1 MLSVHIDQD
10 DIEQKFHEELRK
22 HLDEIQNR
30 TVFWDMKE
38 LCRQT
43 CMSEPFVKEQF
54 FFDQRFPKFR
64 VGRKWVFP
72 AKETEQFLVTWLKE
86 QPTTYIK

>member
-1 MLSVHIDQD
+1 MLS
-10 DIEQKFHEELRK
+10 IELNKEEIEGKFLEELRK
-22 HLDEIQNR
+22 HLNEIQNQ

-54 FFDQRFPKFR
+54 FFDQRFQKFK
-64 VGRKWVFP
+64 VGRKWLFP
-72 AKETEQFLVTWLKE
+72 AKEAELFLLQWIREQ
-86 QPTTYIK
+86 

>member
-1 MLSVHIDQD
+1 MLSVQVDQQS
-10 DIEQKFHEELRK
+10 IEQQFHVELKK
-22 HLDEIQNR
+22 HLNEIQNR

-43 CMSEPFVKEQF
+43 CMSEPFIKEQF
-54 FFDQRFPKFR
+54 FFDPRFPKFR

-72 AKETEQFLVTWLKE
+72 AKEAENFLIQWLRE
-86 QPTTYIK
+86 QPHH

>member
-1 MLSVHIDQD
+1 MLSVQIDERAV
-10 DIEQKFHEELRK
+10 EQQFHEELQKR
-22 HLDEIQNR
+22 LNELENR

-54 FFDQRFPKFR
+54 FFDQRFQKFR
-64 VGRKWVFP
+64 VGRKWLFP
-72 AKETEQFLVTWLKE
+72 AKETEQFLIQWLKE
-86 QPTTYIK
+86 QPTYYK

>member
-1 MLSVHIDQD
+1 MIDIQVD
-10 DIEQKFHEELRK
+10 HRSIEKQFQEELKK

-30 TVFWDMKE
+30 TVFWDMHE

-54 FFDQRFPKFR
+54 FFDPRFPKFR
-64 VGRKWVFP
+64 VGRKWLFP
-72 AKETEQFLVTWLKE
+72 AKQAEEFLIQWLIE
-86 QPTTYIK
+86 QPTY

>member
-1 MLSVHIDQD
+1 MLSVQINQN

-43 CMSEPFVKEQF
+43 CMSEPFIKEKF
-54 FFDQRFPKFR
+54 FFDPRFQKFR
-64 VGRKWVFP
+64 VGRKWLFP
-72 AKETEQFLVTWLKE
+72 AKETEQFLIQWLKE
-86 QPTTYIK
+86 QPTQM